1 MPYWLAGL
9 LLLLLGTVAAAAT
22 PPVTDRAAAASDLAR
37 TLALL
42 EQVDPQTLPPAE
54 RQTLFFAVADVL
66 LSEGQQERA
75 LDFLAQAHDCMATVA
90 VASVDEQIRPRLQRM
105 DIPLLKAALQ
115 AGTPLA
121 ALIQAELS
129 RRGAAALEPAIGVIL
144 PLSGR
149 YAPFGEGIRQGL
161 ELARSAMP
169 SAMPVRFLYRDSA
182 GDGASAARLV
192 ADLAARPEVLAVIGP
207 LTSGE
212 APAAAAEAERALL
225 PMLMLAPYE
234 GVTGGQVFR
243 YALTAAAQTEAL
255 ADYAAGQGLT
265 RLVILHPANRAG
277 ELFAGLFQGAV
288 ERHGGRVLA
297 RRSYPAAA
305 VDLRQELQSLA
316 AAARPDG
323 ASGPEALFLPDAAH
337 QVAQIIPQLGFSRLD
352 QLQLLGISAWNDPDL
367 VRLAG
372 PHSEGAVF
380 VDGFFADSPW
390 PAVRDFVARFQ
401 AAYDMSPTILAAQGY
416 DAGRLLLH
424 LLGRGHVHERQALRQ
439 ALATQHDFSA
449 ISGLLRFGVQGEAE
463 QPLFLLQVQDG
474 SLVQIN

>member
-1 MPYWLAGL
+1 MPHWLAGL

-22 PPVTDRAAAASDLAR
+22 PPVTDRAAAASDLTR

-42 EQVDPQTLPPAE
+42 EQVDPQTLPAAQ
-54 RQTLFFAVADVL
+54 RQTLFFAVADAL
-66 LSEGQQERA
+66 LRDGQQERA
-75 LDFLAQAHDCMATVA
+75 LDFLVQARDSMATA
-90 VASVDEQIRPRLQRM
+90 TVASVDEQIRPRLQRM
-105 DIPLLKAALQ
+105 DIPLLTAALQ

-129 RRGAAALEPAIGVIL
+129 RRGAAALEPAIGVML

-149 YAPFGEGIRQGL
+149 YAPFGEGVRQGL
-161 ELARSAMP
+161 ELARTAMP
-169 SAMPVRFLYRDSA
+169 SAVPVRFLYRDSA

-192 ADLAARPEVLAVIGP
+192 AELAARPEVLAVIGP

-212 APAAAAEAERALL
+212 AAAAAAEAERALL
-225 PMLMLAPYE
+225 PMLLLAPYE

-255 ADYAAGQGLT
+255 ADYAARQGLT

-277 ELFAGLFQGAV
+277 EQFAGLFQRAV

-316 AAARPDG
+316 AEARPGGD
-323 ASGPEALFLPDAAH
+323 SGPEALFLPDAAH

-372 PHSEGAVF
+372 PQSEGAVF

-390 PAVRDFVARFQ
+390 PEVRDFVARFQ
-401 AAYDMSPTILAAQGY
+401 AAYGVSPTILAAQGY

-424 LLGRGHVHERQALRQ
+424 LLGRGQVRERQALRQ
-439 ALATQHDFSA
+439 ALATQHDFSG
-449 ISGLLRFGVQGEAE
+449 ISGFVRFGPPGEAV
-463 QPLFLLQVQDG
+463 QTLFLLQVQDG
-474 SLVQIN
+474 SVVQIN